1 MGPLCLSFFSLPDAE
16 RQFSLVAQTPGIRAH
31 RPFGSGFC
39 LRGAPFMVQWEGF
52 LLSPGPIQIL
62 ISQGR
67 YFPMRGCRSLWVG
80 LFKKA
85 TKYDFIKGKV
95 NLQGGFVL
103 NPHTPRRPLHPS
115 LFRGCNTGA
124 AYGSFILCVTKD
136 ILGLFC
142 SATGRMDFFILEKIC
157 KIIP

>member
-1 MGPLCLSFFSLPDAE
+1 
-16 RQFSLVAQTPGIRAH
+16 
-31 RPFGSGFC
+31 
-39 LRGAPFMVQWEGF
+39 MVQWEGF

-103 NPHTPRRPLHPS
+103 NPHTPPRPVFL
-115 LFRGCNTGA
+115 LFSFFYFLMPVDSVISQLDKLVRGSSGK
-124 AYGSFILCVTKD
+124 V
-136 ILGLFC
+136 
-142 SATGRMDFFILEKIC
+142 
-157 KIIP
+157 

>member
-1 MGPLCLSFFSLPDAE
+1 
-16 RQFSLVAQTPGIRAH
+16 
-31 RPFGSGFC
+31 
-39 LRGAPFMVQWEGF
+39 MVQWEGF

-103 NPHTPRRPLHPS
+103 NPHPPPAALCTPPFFGVVILQRPTV
-115 LFRGCNTGA
+115 F
-124 AYGSFILCVTKD
+124 
-136 ILGLFC
+136 LFC
-142 SATGRMDFFILEKIC
+142 V
-157 KIIP
+157 

>member
-1 MGPLCLSFFSLPDAE
+1 
-16 RQFSLVAQTPGIRAH
+16 
-31 RPFGSGFC
+31 
-39 LRGAPFMVQWEGF
+39 MVQWKGF
-52 LLSPGPIQIL
+52 LLSPGPVQIL
-62 ISQGR
+62 ISQRR

-103 NPHTPRRPLHPS
+103 TPPRPAAALCPPS
-115 LFRGCNTGA
+115 LFRGCNTA
-124 AYGSFILCVTKD
+124 ATYSIFILCVTKD
-136 ILGLFC
+136 ILGLFN
-142 SATGRMDFFILEKIC
+142 SATGRLDFFILEKIC